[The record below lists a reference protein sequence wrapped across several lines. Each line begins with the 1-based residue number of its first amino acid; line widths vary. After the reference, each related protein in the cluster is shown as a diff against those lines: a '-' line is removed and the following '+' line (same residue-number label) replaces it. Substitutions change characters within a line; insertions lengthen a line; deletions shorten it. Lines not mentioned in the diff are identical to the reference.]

1 MANSISR
8 RCCGAAAV
16 TEVQDAEPSPP
27 QRDTDALDDDEAGDD
42 AGSRGTLT
50 VREKVAHRL
59 AVRAALDTPGV
70 VPFSAGLTKIAGRS
84 LPQAQLTIAGQRV
97 TAHLKVTVAWPAPA
111 VEVARAVAR
120 NVAQTLSTMAA
131 LNVDRVDVTVEQ
143 FSTDSTDAK
152 RTR

>member
-1 MANSISR
+1 MASWTSA
-8 RCCGAAAV
+8 RCSGAAAV
-16 TEVQDAEPSPP
+16 TEIQDAEPSPP
-27 QRDTDALDDDEAGDD
+27 HHDSDDEAG
-42 AGSRGTLT
+42 ARGTLT
-50 VREKVAHRL
+50 VREKVAQRL

-70 VPFSAGLTKIAGRS
+70 LPFSVGLTKIAGRS

-111 VEVARAVAR
+111 VEVARAVQR

-131 LNVDRVDVTVEQ
+131 LHVDRVDVTVEQ
-143 FSTDSTDAK
+143 LSTATPDVK